1 MMTPKTLYQSLLQ
14 KKDHPESMT
23 PAEIFDLDLTAAV
36 QLLQDGMPLK
46 ETLDAL
52 KNLSPMAARTDGDAQ
67 AMSYYLDKVLDRVN
81 LEQRSH
87 SANAY
92 DLATESYKS
101 QVVAYASQ
109 FQHYAPEDFGLFEE
123 GHVAL
128 ALMRK
133 DGFSPEVVEAVLKK
147 QSMRARNDS
156 TYLSQVMSAT
166 KECLASYR
174 QIDAIDPSTPVET
187 AQEAYRLFA
196 KNYATRTKTVIFS
209 AQDEQAILGELADA
223 MLQQYKNRAP
233 SAVTVETQKRY
244 DADIEAQIKPFLESA
259 LKASPVSLEAGRDR
273 DQYISALLLE
283 FSSDYET
290 KRNLSSKRYPLTKAM
305 YLEKS
310 QTYHDRLN
318 LYDSMHEDSFYDAQ
332 IAKELLQEKQGPAN
346 IVRAITENSVT
357 AHSYIPEHAQK
368 GSPEYLDGLH
378 QAEQYAKET
387 LEMAKKSLRAEK
399 AILSYERP
407 AKLPE
412 EASYQQLKSLGI
424 TPRDLYLSCMQEGL
438 KSKPSFILELSEPAT
453 DRDIVEKIFYRYPDV
468 PRPLLRDAILEAS
481 PRAYLPGAPYNYVDR
496 LFEQVDA
503 RLQKVAERHAR
514 ENQDMKT
521 LKTMRGLA
529 SHGAQIQTSEIGT
542 YKDGRIAIKLLQQ
555 GRDEE
560 DVTRF
565 LLTMARSDNREN
577 PHHYAVDV
585 MDRAK
590 KSVERE
596 EKIRTYQKPTAPLET
611 PSFYHAY
618 LMRMQKLYQKKGFV
632 QSESDVEAVTDIL
645 LKEGKTFKKA
655 ELANGIAQYS
665 PIAVEPGRDEKYAQY
680 VTKESE
686 RRIKEAEAALD
697 HYLVILRPDAISV
710 EDEYTYQM
718 KRLKDATI
726 LPYSEE
732 MDEKIGQALLKK
744 YPEDQ
749 VEETLEKQSLL
760 KDTQSSYGKYLV
772 SKIHKKEKQRK
783 EQQEADKTL
792 AQTLQRSLRN
802 DHRHHEEST
811 EES

>member
-1 MMTPKTLYQSLLQ
+1 MIIPKMLYQSLLQ
-14 KKDHPESMT
+14 KKVHPESMT

-36 QLLQDGMPLK
+36 RLLQDGMPLN
-46 ETLDAL
+46 EAMDAL
-52 KNLSPMAARTDGDAQ
+52 KTLSPMAKRTDGDVQ

-81 LEQRSH
+81 IEQRSH

-123 GHVAL
+123 GHVVL

-133 DGFSPEVVEAVLKK
+133 DGFPPEIVEAVLKK
-147 QSMRARNDS
+147 QSVRARNDS
-156 TYLSQVMSAT
+156 TYLSQVMQAT
-166 KECLASYR
+166 RACLDAYHE
-174 QIDAIDPSTPVET
+174 IDATDPSMPVET
-187 AQEAYRLFA
+187 AGEAYRLFA
-196 KNYATRTKTVIFS
+196 RNYAARTKTLIFS

-223 MLQQYKNRAP
+223 MLQQYKDRAP
-233 SAVTVETQKRY
+233 TAVTIETQKRY

-310 QTYHDRLN
+310 QTYHDRLH
-318 LYDSMHEDSFYDAQ
+318 LYDSLHEDSFYDAQ

-346 IVRAITENSVT
+346 IVRAITENSAT

-368 GSPEYLDGLH
+368 GSPDYQEGIH

-387 LEMAKKSLRAEK
+387 LAMAKKSLQAEK

-407 AKLPE
+407 AELPE
-412 EASYQQLKSLGI
+412 TASYQQLKSLGI
-424 TPRDLYLSCMQEGL
+424 TPRDLYLSCMQEGI

-481 PRAYLPGAPYNYVDR
+481 PRVYLPGAPYNYVDR
-496 LFEQVDA
+496 LFDQVDA
-503 RLQKVAERHAR
+503 RLQKVAERQTR

-521 LKTMRGLA
+521 LRTMRGLA
-529 SHGAQIQTSEIGT
+529 TQGAQIRASEIGT
-542 YKDGRIAIKLLQQ
+542 YKDGRIAMKLLRQ

-560 DVTRF
+560 DITRF

-577 PHHYAVDV
+577 PHHYAMDV
-585 MDRAK
+585 MGRAK

-596 EKIRTYQKPTAPLET
+596 EKIRTYQKPSTMPET
-611 PSFYHAY
+611 PTFYHAY
-618 LMRMQKLYQKKGFV
+618 LMRMQKLCNEKGFL
-632 QSESDVEAVTDIL
+632 QSESDVEAVTDIFL
-645 LKEGKTFKKA
+645 TEGKDFRKA
-655 ELANGIAQYS
+655 DIQNGVAQYS
-665 PIAVEPGRDEKYAQY
+665 PIAAEPGRDEKYAQY

-686 RRIKEAEAALD
+686 RRIYDAKEELR
-697 HYLVILRPDAISV
+697 HYLVILRPDAVSA
-710 EDEYTYQM
+710 EDEYIYQM
-718 KRLKDATI
+718 TRLKDATI

-732 MDEKIGQALLKK
+732 MDEKIGQALLTKF
-744 YPEDQ
+744 PEET
-749 VEETLEKQSLL
+749 VEEALTKKSLL
-760 KDTQSSYGKYLV
+760 NGTQQSYGKYLV
-772 SKIHKKEKQRK
+772 SQIHKKEKQRK
-783 EQQEADKTL
+783 EQKEADKML
-792 AQTLQRSLRN
+792 SQALQRTLRT
-802 DHRHHEEST
+802 DHMDDAES
-811 EES
+811 

>member
-1 MMTPKTLYQSLLQ
+1 MMNPQSLYQSLLQ
-14 KKDHPESMT
+14 KKEHPASMT

-36 QLLQDGMPLK
+36 QLLQDGMPLN
-46 ETLDAL
+46 ETMDAVCA
-52 KNLSPMAARTDGDAQ
+52 LSPMAARTGGDAQ

-81 LEQRSH
+81 VEQRSH

-92 DLATESYKS
+92 ELATESYKS

-133 DGFSPEVVEAVLKK
+133 DGFTPEVVEAVLKK
-147 QSMRARNDS
+147 QSIRAKNDS
-156 TYLSQVMSAT
+156 TYLSQVMRAA
-166 KECLASYR
+166 KDCLAAY
-174 QIDAIDPSTPVET
+174 QEIDAIDPSTPVET
-187 AQEAYRLFA
+187 AEEAYRLFA
-196 KNYATRTKTVIFS
+196 RNYALRTKTLIFS

-223 MLQQYKNRAP
+223 MLQQYKDRAP
-233 SAVTVETQKRY
+233 ATVTIETQKRY
-244 DADIEAQIKPFLESA
+244 DADIDAQIKPFLEAA
-259 LKASPVSLEAGRDR
+259 LKASPVSFEAGRDR

-290 KRNLSSKRYPLTKAM
+290 KRNLSSKRYPLTRAM

-310 QTYHDRLN
+310 QTYHDRLH
-318 LYDSMHEDSFYDAQ
+318 LYDSLHEDSFYDAQ

-346 IVRAITENSVT
+346 IVRAITENSIV

-368 GSPEYLDGLH
+368 GSPEYQEGIH

-387 LEMAKKSLRAEK
+387 LAMAKKSLQAEK

-407 AKLPE
+407 QKLPE
-412 EASYQQLKSLGI
+412 TASYQQLKSLGI
-424 TPRDLYLSCMQEGL
+424 TPRDLYLSCMQEGIR
-438 KSKPSFILELSEPAT
+438 SKPSFILELSEPAT

-468 PRPLLRDAILEAS
+468 PRPLLKDAITEAS
-481 PRAYLPGAPYNYVDR
+481 PRIYLPGAPYNYVAR
-496 LFEQVDA
+496 LFDQVDA

-529 SHGAQIQTSEIGT
+529 NRGAQIQASEIGT
-542 YKDGRIAIKLLQQ
+542 YKDGRIAMKLLRQ

-560 DVTRF
+560 DIMRF

-577 PHHYAVDV
+577 PHHYAMDV
-585 MDRAK
+585 MNRAQ

-596 EKIRTYQKPTAPLET
+596 EKIRAYQKPAVPPET

-618 LMRMQKLYQKKGFV
+618 LRRMQELYQKKGFL

-645 LKEGKTFKKA
+645 LREGKAFKKIDIQ
-655 ELANGIAQYS
+655 NGVAQYS
-665 PIAVEPGRDEKYAQY
+665 PVAVEPGRDEKYAQY

-686 RRIKEAEAALD
+686 RRIQEAQEEFR
-697 HYLVILRPDAISV
+697 HYLVILRPDAADV

-718 KRLKDATI
+718 GRIKDATI

-732 MDEKIGQALLKK
+732 MDEKIGKALLKT
-744 YPEDQ
+744 YPE
-749 VEETLEKQSLL
+749 ETVAAAMTKHSFL
-760 KDTQSSYGKYLV
+760 KEIQPDYGRYLCN
-772 SKIHKKEKQRK
+772 KIHKKEKQRK
-783 EQQEADKTL
+783 EQQKADKTL
-792 AQTLQRSLRN
+792 SQVLQRSLRN
-802 DHRHHEEST
+802 DHMDDAES
-811 EES
+811 